1 MKNKA
6 IHCSMKRISVL
17 MLLFSLPLIHVVSQ
31 VLLPFQIVNN
41 SPAFADSDIY
51 IGMVGKT
58 AALGDVWVDFSANSS
73 TNPALVP
80 MTFLADTLH
89 KVHGDWGYAP
99 MFTKLSQ
106 VVDRTIYLPQIS
118 GCRLFISFKKP
129 LWFHFHQ
136 TGGYAGPNIQSA
148 TDPNAGI
155 RFEIIELSNGS
166 NGLWV
171 NTTRVDAYQYPM
183 GLEVYGKSGGTITH
197 NKVGELQT
205 HQNIIQRWQDTFKNS
220 VFAPC
225 YRTDIWG
232 NDPLGGI
239 IMQPSKLQ
247 EFSETGTYKNYLKGY
262 LDSIW
267 NYYTTNQL
275 VVGLGDMGQFTG
287 KVDSGRL
294 KMTGADGTEAWI
306 SAEPNT
312 QEAIEGK
319 GVLAQDVL
327 FTPSTSADKAFQAQF
342 SAAVNRGAIDL
353 TIPSGQPQDW
363 SNRSKYFK
371 TNTFNRYVW
380 FFHQSDISLNSKT
393 YAFAYDDVF
402 DNSSTIQNTDP
413 LLVKITVGGFANEPT
428 NQLATIIV
436 SPSNTTLPT
445 GTVLQFTA
453 NGYTSDNTP
462 LDITPI
468 WSATGGTIDNSG
480 RFSAMVAG
488 NYIVTASV
496 GTVRFSTG
504 ITVKE
509 ASVQSKCIV
518 NTANGDFSV
527 TLSADSSNP
536 TFTFMPT
543 VAGTGDTSCLFFYSK
558 TPDNWNSVGA
568 HTVKPNVP
576 YRISSAYKGD
586 VIYFYYV
593 YSLAGGGQHNSQT
606 GNDSYVVGDCSTTTD
621 LKTLSADVSTFVYP
635 NPSLGLIAVKVPENK
650 YSDAVLFDA
659 NGRAVIKTSVPQG
672 QTDFNLNI
680 EPLNKGI
687 YLLLL
692 KGNQLT
698 ETVKIMK
705 K

>member
-6 IHCSMKRISVL
+6 IHCSMKRIASL
-17 MLLFSLPLIHVVSQ
+17 MMLFSLPVIHAVSQ

-58 AALGDVWVDFSANSS
+58 AALGDVWVDFSANSA
-73 TNPALVP
+73 TNPALIP

-89 KVHGDWGYAP
+89 KVTGDWGYAP
-99 MFTKLSQ
+99 MFTKLSN

-197 NKVGELQT
+197 NKVGEMLT
-205 HQNIIQRWQDTFKNS
+205 HQNIIQRWQDTFRNT

-247 EFSETGTYKNYLKGY
+247 EFSETGAYKNYLKGY

-267 NYYTTNQL
+267 NYYTTHQL

-294 KMTGADGTEAWI
+294 KMTGTDGTEAWI
-306 SAEPNT
+306 SAEPDT

-353 TIPSGQPQDW
+353 TIPG
-363 SNRSKYFK
+363 
-371 TNTFNRYVW
+371 
-380 FFHQSDISLNSKT
+380 
-393 YAFAYDDVF
+393 
-402 DNSSTIQNTDP
+402 
-413 LLVKITVGGFANEPT
+413 
-428 NQLATIIV
+428 
-436 SPSNTTLPT
+436 
-445 GTVLQFTA
+445 
-453 NGYTSDNTP
+453 
-462 LDITPI
+462 
-468 WSATGGTIDNSG
+468 
-480 RFSAMVAG
+480 
-488 NYIVTASV
+488 
-496 GTVRFSTG
+496 
-504 ITVKE
+504 
-509 ASVQSKCIV
+509 
-518 NTANGDFSV
+518 
-527 TLSADSSNP
+527 
-536 TFTFMPT
+536 
-543 VAGTGDTSCLFFYSK
+543 
-558 TPDNWNSVGA
+558 
-568 HTVKPNVP
+568 
-576 YRISSAYKGD
+576 
-586 VIYFYYV
+586 
-593 YSLAGGGQHNSQT
+593 
-606 GNDSYVVGDCSTTTD
+606 
-621 LKTLSADVSTFVYP
+621 
-635 NPSLGLIAVKVPENK
+635 
-650 YSDAVLFDA
+650 
-659 NGRAVIKTSVPQG
+659 
-672 QTDFNLNI
+672 
-680 EPLNKGI
+680 
-687 YLLLL
+687 
-692 KGNQLT
+692 
-698 ETVKIMK
+698 
-705 K
+705 